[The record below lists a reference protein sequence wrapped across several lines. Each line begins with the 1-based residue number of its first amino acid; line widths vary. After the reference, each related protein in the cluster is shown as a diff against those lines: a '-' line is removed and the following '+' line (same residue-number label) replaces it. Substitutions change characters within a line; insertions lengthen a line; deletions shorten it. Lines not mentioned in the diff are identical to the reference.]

1 MQYDLTDE
9 RDREA
14 LIWLVK
20 HAGRMF
26 PAGVIAE
33 IRPAR
38 RKGDEQKEEE
48 CSTSTASS

>member
-1 MQYDLTDE
+1 MRFRLDDDTDIAALQYFIRANRERLTG
-9 RDREA
+9 
-14 LIWLVK
+14 LV
-20 HAGRMF
+20 
-26 PAGVIAE
+26 AE